1 MRSAAPRS
9 AILTATA
16 NGLTPVM
23 VLVAIA
29 LTFRGHN
36 APGGGFAGGLVM
48 SSAVVLRYLADGPTA
63 LARLRFDPIVVT
75 GLGLLVALATAIGPL
90 FAGQPL
96 LTSAIW
102 KPTVPLIGTVK
113 VVSSTFFDLGVFL
126 VVLGV
131 VTSVVRS
138 LVEADQQDAD
148 PVEVAPPQR
157 ARTPTAPGDSS

>member
-1 MRSAAPRS
+1 V
-9 AILTATA
+9 ILTATA

-23 VLVAIA
+23 VLVALA

-63 LARLRFDPIVVT
+63 LARLRFDPVVVT

-90 FAGQPL
+90 LVGQPL

-102 KPTVPLIGTVK
+102 KLHVPLIGTVK

-131 VTSVVRS
+131 VTSVVLS

-148 PVEVAPPQR
+148 PAGTPPPPGGR
-157 ARTPTAPGDSS
+157 APTAPGGPS